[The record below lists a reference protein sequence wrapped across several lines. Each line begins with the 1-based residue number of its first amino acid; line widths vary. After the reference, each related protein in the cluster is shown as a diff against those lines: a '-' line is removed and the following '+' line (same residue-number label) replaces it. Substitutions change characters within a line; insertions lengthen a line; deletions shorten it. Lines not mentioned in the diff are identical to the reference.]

1 MLFLENYVIQ
11 VKKNAT
17 DFEEI
22 SVIHYVPMI
31 IWCRF
36 ILYWY
41 INFQWQ
47 IRSIKLQRLLEWQLL
62 CRYQVHVD
70 KINFSKFAHVLH
82 FFYTCTCIRIPNKYC
97 IKLEIKKENKTSRII
112 FSSIHNIIPT
122 IKSQKNMNHSCSKPS
137 KQIYINKP
145 NNKNMFGF
153 ASTQNDNILSH
164 SCMDFVV

>member
-1 MLFLENYVIQ
+1 MAVLFLENYVIQ

-41 INFQWQ
+41 LNFQWQ

-62 CRYQVHVD
+62 CRYDQVHVD

-82 FFYTCTCIRIPNKYC
+82 FFLYMYV
-97 IKLEIKKENKTSRII
+97 
-112 FSSIHNIIPT
+112 
-122 IKSQKNMNHSCSKPS
+122 
-137 KQIYINKP
+137 Y
-145 NNKNMFGF
+145 
-153 ASTQNDNILSH
+153 
-164 SCMDFVV
+164 